1 MIVFGEFTTNNLL
14 PLCCL
19 KEQGKFSH
27 LYLYIQLA
35 LMGTRIIHA
44 ESSGFYW
51 LGSSFK
57 KAMALQTSAMLWSLG
72 WQCGDGLGVCPWRVA
87 GGDLHLPEKW
97 SGGQGGDMDGCFL
110 MT

>member
-14 PLCCL
+14 PLCCP

-44 ESSGFYW
+44 ESSGFSGW
-51 LGSSFK
+51 DLFSRKPWHFRLQPCCGHWGGS
-57 KAMALQTSAMLWSLG
+57 AGMG
-72 WQCGDGLGVCPWRVA
+72 WGCARGGWRVA
-87 GGDLHLPEKW
+87 IFIFLRSGVEGKGGIW
-97 SGGQGGDMDGCFL
+97 MDAL
-110 MT
+110 

>member
-44 ESSGFYW
+44 ESSGFSGW
-51 LGSSFK
+51 DLFFK
-57 KAMALQTSAMLWSLG
+57 KAMALQTSAMLVLWVLVIGVAVRG
-72 WQCGDGLGVCPWRVA
+72 WVGGVPVA
-87 GGDLHLPEKW
+87 GGGW
-97 SGGQGGDMDGCFL
+97 RSSSS
-110 MT
+110 